1 MFRIMLERKVNANHL
16 RHNRSLSSLSTFR
29 VGLRNS
35 VMRTT
40 LLRHV
45 LRRTAA
51 CSRPSPSNN
60 DLHHAY
66 ARTVAPRSH
75 DTSSRPHHPHRHG
88 FHPSNSRRY
97 STYTSPHPAKPP
109 RSGQPL
115 GTTHPHLV
123 RNGDLTPGIPA
134 SEYEE
139 RRRRLM
145 ASLPEGAVVVCMGGT
160 VRLMSQRECLRRSVG
175 VLDMSLPFRSV
186 ARVGQG
192 ADDRRN
198 IVRLAAQV
206 GRRHSQ
212 LTSGHQLQVSSR

>member
-1 MFRIMLERKVNANHL
+1 VNVRGGGTGCFGSLWNEKSKSSVSHTITHHHL
-16 RHNRSLSSLSTFR
+16 CPHCDSS
-29 VGLRNS
+29 LRNS

-51 CSRPSPSNN
+51 CSRPSPNNN

-66 ARTVAPRSH
+66 ARTVAPRSY

-88 FHPSNSRRY
+88 SHPSICRRY

-123 RNGDLTPGIPA
+123 RSGDLTPGIPA

-139 RRRRLM
+139 RRRKLM

-160 VRLMSQRECLRRSVG
+160 VRLMSQREYLHCPWASARSVT
-175 VLDMSLPFRSV
+175 
-186 ARVGQG
+186 
-192 ADDRRN
+192 ADE
-198 IVRLAAQV
+198 
-206 GRRHSQ
+206 
-212 LTSGHQLQVSSR
+212 